1 MSQVDMLS
9 CVAKGYNNLLVDDT
23 HFFAQW
29 SNSKGSINSQIVK
42 GQETWTKHNR
52 LKKNM
57 FNKTLRRKDTRT
69 IRPLIMCGK
78 NYNKSMLDS
87 DC

>member
-1 MSQVDMLS
+1 MSQVDMIS

-42 GQETWTKHNR
+42 GQEIWAKHNK
-52 LKKNM
+52 LKKKHL
-57 FNKTLRRKDTRT
+57 NKTLRRKLTPS
-69 IRPLIMCGK
+69 IQIHEL
-78 NYNKSMLDS
+78 
-87 DC
+87 